1 MDWQELVRRLAAIPD
16 ALPAEE
22 EDSPSPPS
30 EPVPAAGDVPTFLA
44 ALAALGGE
52 GVRVDRAGALPA
64 VVDAY
69 VPADAAL
76 LCPPLPA
83 SLTAALGGRPRVAPE
98 DEEARFSVPWGVVLA
113 DAGLAETGSLAFFRR
128 PGRPLT
134 ASLLP
139 PALLA
144 FLPARALL
152 RSLPDLLRHPSWR
165 ARGGVLVTGPSRSAD
180 IENDLTIGVH
190 GPGVL
195 RVVILEGALGE
206 LEA

>member
-1 MDWQELVRRLAAIPD
+1 MDWQELVRRLAAIHSD
-16 ALPAEE
+16 LPAEAGAAPTAPLG
-22 EDSPSPPS
+22 ST
-30 EPVPAAGDVPTFLA
+30 PALGDIPTFLA

-52 GVRVDRAGALPA
+52 GVRVDRAETLDA
-64 VVDAY
+64 VVDTY
-69 VPADAAL
+69 IPAHAAL
-76 LCPPLPA
+76 LRPRLPA
-83 SLTAALGGRPRVAPE
+83 PLEAALGTRPRVSPE
-98 DEEARFSVPWGVVLA
+98 DEALRFSAPWGVVLA